1 MTSAP
6 ALSAWTT
13 ASTKVPT
20 HFSGQR
26 MASPPK
32 LRAATFRFAAALLRR
47 RRLGKGTALG
57 SVPVAAAQRR
67 SAAVRAGLGQWPAP
81 LEPKVFC
88 RSRLTWHTPR
98 FFSELSRPTLFSGPL
113 CLASSRIYVFGAA
126 VHPPGGPLV
135 VSQEAARGI
144 GIGACAVAFAVHCH
158 CHTHTSLYVMLQCLG
173 AEQPHAAGEAFCAF
187 ASPRDDDDDVR
198 VVALNG

>member
-1 MTSAP
+1 MSL
-6 ALSAWTT
+6 ALPRS
-13 ASTKVPT
+13 
-20 HFSGQR
+20 
-26 MASPPK
+26 
-32 LRAATFRFAAALLRR
+32 AAALL
-47 RRLGKGTALG
+47 
-57 SVPVAAAQRR
+57 S
-67 SAAVRAGLGQWPAP
+67 
-81 LEPKVFC
+81 EPKVFC
-88 RSRLTWHTPR
+88 TCASRVRTSTP
-98 FFSELSRPTLFSGPL
+98 FCYGSAHALLFADVKCCWSRVPLKADMAHAAVLF
-113 CLASSRIYVFGAA
+113 RNV
-126 VHPPGGPLV
+126 VHPPGGPFV